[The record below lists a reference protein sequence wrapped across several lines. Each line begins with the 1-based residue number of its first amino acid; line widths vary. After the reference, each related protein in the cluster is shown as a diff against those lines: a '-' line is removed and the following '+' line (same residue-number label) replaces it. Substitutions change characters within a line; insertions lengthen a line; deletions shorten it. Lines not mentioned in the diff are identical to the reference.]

1 MTNKQK
7 KRNTYHAIIDSESG
21 YIIYGTTDKQ
31 KALEVYTDLI
41 HGADPNC
48 HNGSP
53 VLLNGISAIQYE
65 LSGYPLSIEYSR
77 ADIIE
82 ICKG

>member
-31 KALEVYTDLI
+31 KAREVYTDLI
-41 HGADPNC
+41 QWADPDC

-53 VLLNGISAIQYE
+53 VLLHGI
-65 LSGYPLSIEYSR
+65 PSIKRQASREYSR
-77 ADIIE
+77 AKIIG